1 MPAPLRPRKSE
12 NPSTYIVQDRKDQ
25 RELSRLTI
33 QDHMITSVMGGVLPE
48 QLDPTAFRRVL
59 DVACGTGGWLIEVA
73 QTYPEMS
80 LVGIDISQRMI
91 KYARTQ
97 AKVHQVHDRIDFQ
110 VMDGLGALDFSAAFF
125 DLINLRLG
133 ISFVRTWDW
142 PKMLSELLRITRP
155 GGVVRITDSEV
166 IFHSNSPALTQLFE
180 MGQCAFFRAG
190 HLFTHEAAGL
200 TSHLARLLNQ
210 CVCQQVQTRGC
221 IMEYRVGTE
230 RGEAYYE
237 DLKLYFQTLQPFIQK
252 WGCAAKNYE
261 AIYRQALEE
270 MRHPDFFGIGNLLT
284 AWGTKP

>member
-1 MPAPLRPRKSE
+1 MPTPHSRRKSE
-12 NPSTYIVQDRKDQ
+12 NPSTYIVQDRRNPK
-25 RELSRLTI
+25 ELTRLTI
-33 QDHMITSVMGGVLPE
+33 QDRMITSVMGGVLPE
-48 QLDPTAFRRVL
+48 QTDPTVFRRVL
-59 DVACGTGGWLIEVA
+59 DVACGTGGWLIEMA

-91 KYARTQ
+91 KCARIQ
-97 AKVHQVHDRIDFQ
+97 AKSYQVHNRINFH
-110 VMDGLGALDFSAAFF
+110 VMDVLGTLDFPAASF

-142 PKMLSELLRITRP
+142 LKMLNELLRITRS
-155 GGVVRITDSEV
+155 GGIVRVTDSEV
-166 IFHSNSPALTQLFE
+166 MYQSSSPALTQLFE

-190 HLFTHEAAGL
+190 HLFTQEATGL

-210 CVCQQVQTRGC
+210 CGCQQVQTKGC
-221 IMEYRVGTE
+221 AMEYRVGTE
-230 RGEAYYE
+230 KGEAYYE

-270 MRHPDFFGIGNLLT
+270 MRQPDFLGIGNLLT
-284 AWGTKP
+284 AWGSKP